1 MDELEKV
8 EKLKNR
14 ANVSREQA
22 ANALKACDGDLL
34 DAMVLLEKMGS
45 VKAPEQVLVTTS
57 AEEHTSFENVKDKVE
72 RYDRET
78 ARPFGSKLRHLF
90 SIILDTL
97 RNNSLSITHKNEEFM
112 KIPLWVLALVMIF
125 AWHVSI
131 VVIIVSLFFGV
142 RYTLVGRDELREAN
156 KLIGKAADAAD
167 YVKEKF
173 DKL

>member
-8 EKLKNR
+8 QKLKNR
-14 ANVSREQA
+14 ANVSLEEA
-22 ANALKACDGDLL
+22 AAALKACDGDLL
-34 DAMVLLEKMGS
+34 DAMVYLEKKGS
-45 VKAPEQVLVTTS
+45 VKAPEQVVVTTN
-57 AEEHTSFENVKDKVE
+57 AEEHTTFENVKDKVE

-78 ARPFGSKLRHLF
+78 SRSFGSKFRHLWC
-90 SIILDTL
+90 IIIDTL
-97 RNNSLSITHKNEEFM
+97 KNNSLSITHKNEEFM
-112 KIPLWVLALVMIF
+112 KIPLWVLAFIMIF
-125 AWHVSI
+125 AWHISI

-142 RYTLVGRDELREAN
+142 RYTLVGRDEMREAN